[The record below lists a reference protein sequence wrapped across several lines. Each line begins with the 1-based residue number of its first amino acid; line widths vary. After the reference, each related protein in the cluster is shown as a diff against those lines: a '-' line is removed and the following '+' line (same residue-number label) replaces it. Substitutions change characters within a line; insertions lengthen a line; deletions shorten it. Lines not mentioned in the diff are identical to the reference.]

1 MSTHFEPKAMAERF
15 VRYASIYTQS
25 KEGVP
30 DTPSTPCQRDLAA
43 VLAREL
49 TDMGASDVFYDEDK
63 CYVYAAIPGNL
74 PKEKCDPEKIKAL
87 PGAKEKRRE
96 NTAPILGL
104 MAHMDTSAAVDAKQI
119 HPRTI
124 AGYDGNIIR
133 LNENYVLDPA
143 EYPDLAGRKGE
154 TLIVTDGTSVLGGD
168 DKAGVTAVMETAAF
182 FLSHK
187 EIAHPTI
194 RIAFTPDEE
203 VGNGTLNLD
212 LSRFACDYA
221 YTVDGGGAG
230 ELEYENFNAASCEV
244 KIAGI
249 STHPGSAYGKMR
261 NAVLVANEFID
272 LLPKLETPY
281 YTKDHEGF
289 YHVEEL
295 SGTCDEASLSIII
308 RDHDKDRFEERK
320 RTAAKIADVLN
331 EKYGEGTVTAVIHD
345 SYYNMLSKIKPHMHL
360 VENAKKAME
369 EAGVTPLVQ
378 PIRGGTDGCVISF
391 RGIPCPNLFTGAHN
405 YHSRFE
411 YVSAQEMALSAETL
425 IRIMNRYAEYDV
437 DR

>member
-1 MSTHFEPKAMAERF
+1 MSAHFEPQKLAERF

-30 DTPSTPCQRDLAA
+30 DTPSTPCQRDLAV
-43 VLAREL
+43 VLEREL
-49 TDMGASDVFYDEDK
+49 RKMGASDVFFDEDK
-63 CYVYAAIPGNL
+63 CYVYAEIPGNL
-74 PKEKCDPEKIKAL
+74 PKEKCDPAAVEAL
-87 PGAKEKRRE
+87 PDASKKRRE

-104 MAHMDTSAAVDAKQI
+104 MAHMDTSAAVDAREI
-119 HPRTI
+119 HPRMI
-124 AGYDGNIIR
+124 PNYDGEVIR
-133 LNENYVLDPA
+133 LGEHYVLDPR

-168 DKAGVTAVMETAAF
+168 DKAGVAAIMEAAAF
-182 FLSHK
+182 FLQHR

-212 LSRFACDYA
+212 LARFACDYA
-221 YTVDGGGAG
+221 YTVDGGGVG

-261 NAVLVANEFID
+261 NAVLVANEFIS
-272 LLPKLETPY
+272 LLPALETPY
-281 YTKDHEGF
+281 YTRDHEGF

-295 SGTCDEASLSIII
+295 SGTCDEATLSLII
-308 RDHDKDRFEERK
+308 RDHDRDRFEERK
-320 RTAAKIADVLN
+320 RTAAKIAAVLN
-331 EKYGEGTVTAVIHD
+331 EKYGEGTVTAAIKD
-345 SYYNMLSKIKPHMHL
+345 SYFNMLSKIQPHMHL

-369 EAGVTPLVQ
+369 EAGVRPLVQ
-378 PIRGGTDGCVISF
+378 PIRGGTDGCAISF

-411 YVSAQEMALSAETL
+411 YVSAEEMALSAETL
-425 IRIMNRYAEYDV
+425 IRILNRYAEYEV